1 MMEAFFSNVWIAARQ
16 VLILYVMVAV
26 GFLCDRTGLFTEKT
40 ARLTNNLLFYII
52 TTAVIVKSFVTTP
65 FTGDTA
71 KQLLIA
77 SLCAVATHVIG
88 IVLTLPLF
96 RKGKSPHDTIYKY
109 ACIYGNMGYMALPLA
124 QALLGDEGV
133 LYCSMGVLVFQ
144 VFSFTHGI
152 GLMNKTAEKT
162 GFNIKKILLNPGIIG
177 VVLGLPFFLTGVGL
191 PDLLLEP
198 VSGIAS
204 MNTPL
209 AMILLGTYMSNC
221 GLKGL
226 FSDKNNYFITLI
238 KNIVTP
244 AILLLVLKSTGAV
257 TGTLLVS
264 TLIQAS
270 APVANNTVM
279 FSAMYG
285 HDTGVATK
293 TVTFST
299 FASVLTMPCIVALA
313 QL

>member
-1 MMEAFFSNVWIAARQ
+1 MQLFLSNIWIAARQ

-26 GFLCDRTGLFTEKT
+26 GFLCDRTKLFTEKT
-40 ARLTNNLLFYII
+40 ARLTNNLLFYVI
-52 TTAVIVKSFVTTP
+52 TTAVIVKSFATTP
-65 FTGDTA
+65 FTDETA
-71 KQLLIA
+71 KQILIA
-77 SLCAVATHVIG
+77 SLCAVGTHVLG
-88 IVLTLPLF
+88 ILLTLPLY
-96 RKGKSPHDTIYKY
+96 RKGKTPHDTVYKY
-109 ACIYGNMGYMALPLA
+109 ACIYGNFGYMALPLA

-144 VFSFTHGI
+144 IFCFTHGI
-152 GLMNKTAEKT
+152 SLMNKTGEKT
-162 GFNIKKILLNPGIIG
+162 KFSIKKILLNPGIIG
-177 VVLGLPFFLTGVGL
+177 VLIGLPFFLSGVQM
-191 PDLLLEP
+191 PAFLLEP

-226 FSDKNNYFITLI
+226 FSDKQQYFVTFI
-238 KNIVTP
+238 KNIVIP
-244 AILLLVLKSTGAV
+244 CIMLAVLKGTGAV

-270 APVANNTVM
+270 APSANNTVM
-279 FSAMYG
+279 FAAMYG
-285 HDTGVATK
+285 HDTGVATR

-299 FASVLTMPCIVALA
+299 FASVLTMPCIIALA

>member
-1 MMEAFFSNVWIAARQ
+1 MELFLSNVWIAARQ
-16 VLILYVMVAV
+16 VLILYIMVAV
-26 GFLCDRTGLFTEKT
+26 GFFCDRTKLFTEKT
-40 ARLTNNLLFYII
+40 ARLTNNLLFYVI
-52 TTAVIVKSFVTTP
+52 TTCVIVKSFVTTP
-65 FTGDTA
+65 FTAETA
-71 KQLLIA
+71 RQLLLA
-77 SLCAVATHVIG
+77 SVCAVGTHLLG

-96 RKGKSPHDTIYKY
+96 RKGKTPHGVIYKY
-109 ACIYGNMGYMALPLA
+109 ACIYGNFGYMALPLA

-144 VFSFTHGI
+144 IFCFTHGI
-152 GLMNKTAEKT
+152 SLMNKSEEKT
-162 GFNIKKILLNPGIIG
+162 GFNLKKILLNPGILG
-177 VVLGLPFFLTGVGL
+177 VLLGLPFFLSGIRM
-191 PDLLLEP
+191 PDFVLEP
-198 VSGIAS
+198 IAGIAS

-209 AMILLGTYMSNC
+209 AMILLGTYMSSC

-226 FSDKNNYFITLI
+226 FSDKNNYFVVLI
-238 KNIVTP
+238 KNIVIP
-244 AILLLVLKSTGAV
+244 MLMLLVLKATGVV

-270 APVANNTVM
+270 APAANNTVM

-299 FASVLTMPCIVALA
+299 FASVLTMPCIIALA

>member
-1 MMEAFFSNVWIAARQ
+1 MEVFLSNVWIATRQ

-26 GFLCDRTGLFTEKT
+26 GFLCDKTGLFTEKT
-40 ARLTNNLLFYII
+40 ARLTNNRLLYVI
-52 TTAVIVKSFVTTP
+52 TTAVIVKYFATTP
-65 FTGDTA
+65 FTPETA
-71 KQLLIA
+71 KQLLLA
-77 SLCAVATHVIG
+77 SLCAVGTHVLG
-88 IVLTLPLF
+88 ILLTLPLY
-96 RKGKSPHDTIYKY
+96 RKGKPHDVIYKY
-109 ACIYGNMGYMALPLA
+109 ACIYGNFGYMALPLA

-144 VFSFTHGI
+144 VFCFTHGI
-152 GLMNKTAEKT
+152 HLMDKKEEKT
-162 GFNIKKILLNPGIIG
+162 KFSIKKILLNPGVIG
-177 VVLGLPFFLTGVGL
+177 ILLGLPFFVTGL
-191 PDLLLEP
+191 KMPDFLLEP

-221 GLKGL
+221 GMKGL
-226 FSDKNNYFITLI
+226 LSDKNNYFVTLI
-238 KNIVTP
+238 KNIVVP
-244 AILLLVLKSTGAV
+244 LIMLVILKTTGIV

-279 FSAMYG
+279 FSAQYG

-299 FASVLTMPCIVALA
+299 FASVLTMPCIIALA
-313 QL
+313 RL

>member
-1 MMEAFFSNVWIAARQ
+1 M
-16 VLILYVMVAV
+16 
-26 GFLCDRTGLFTEKT
+26 
-40 ARLTNNLLFYII
+40 
-52 TTAVIVKSFVTTP
+52 
-65 FTGDTA
+65 
-71 KQLLIA
+71 
-77 SLCAVATHVIG
+77 
-88 IVLTLPLF
+88 
-96 RKGKSPHDTIYKY
+96 
-109 ACIYGNMGYMALPLA
+109 A

-144 VFSFTHGI
+144 VFCFTHGI
-152 GLMNKTAEKT
+152 HLMDKKEEKT
-162 GFNIKKILLNPGIIG
+162 KFSIKKILLNPGVIG
-177 VVLGLPFFLTGVGL
+177 ILLGLPFFVTGL
-191 PDLLLEP
+191 KMPDFLLEP

-221 GLKGL
+221 GMKGL
-226 FSDKNNYFITLI
+226 LSDKNNYFVTLI
-238 KNIVTP
+238 KNIVVP
-244 AILLLVLKSTGAV
+244 LIMLVILKTTGIV

-279 FSAMYG
+279 FSAQYG

-299 FASVLTMPCIVALA
+299 FASVLTMPCIIALA
-313 QL
+313 RL

>member
-1 MMEAFFSNVWIAARQ
+1 MMELFLSNVWIAARQ
-16 VLILYVMVAV
+16 VLILYLMVAV
-26 GFLCDRTGLFTEKT
+26 GFLCDRTKLFTEKT
-40 ARLTNNLLFYII
+40 ARLTNNLLFYVI
-52 TTAVIVKSFVTTP
+52 TTAVIVKSFATTP
-65 FTGDTA
+65 FTPETA
-71 KQLLIA
+71 KQLLMA
-77 SLCAVATHVIG
+77 SLCAVGTHVLG
-88 IVLTLPLF
+88 ILLTLPLY
-96 RKGKSPHDTIYKY
+96 RKGKPHDVIYKY
-109 ACIYGNMGYMALPLA
+109 ACIYGNFGYMALPLA

-144 VFSFTHGI
+144 TFCFTHGI
-152 GLMNKTAEKT
+152 SLMNKTEEKT
-162 GFNIKKILLNPGIIG
+162 KFSIKKILLNPGIIG
-177 VVLGLPFFLTGVGL
+177 VVLGLPFFLLGIRM
-191 PDLLLEP
+191 PDFVLEP
-198 VSGIAS
+198 ISGIAS

-221 GLKGL
+221 GMKGL
-226 FSDKNNYFITLI
+226 FSDKNNYFVTLI
-238 KNIVTP
+238 KNIVVP
-244 AILLLVLKSTGAV
+244 MIMLVVLKGTGAV

-299 FASVLTMPCIVALA
+299 FASVLTMPCIIALA
-313 QL
+313 KL

>member
-1 MMEAFFSNVWIAARQ
+1 MEVFLSNVWIATRQ

-26 GFLCDRTGLFTEKT
+26 GFLCDKTGLFTEKT
-40 ARLTNNLLFYII
+40 ARLTNNLLFYVI
-52 TTAVIVKSFVTTP
+52 TTAVIVKSFATTP
-65 FTGDTA
+65 FTPETA
-71 KQLLIA
+71 KQLLLA
-77 SLCAVATHVIG
+77 SLCAVGTHVLG
-88 IVLTLPLF
+88 ILLTLPLY
-96 RKGKSPHDTIYKY
+96 RKGRPHDVIYKY
-109 ACIYGNMGYMALPLA
+109 ACIYGNFGYMALPLA
-124 QALLGDEGV
+124 QALLGNEGV

-144 VFSFTHGI
+144 VFCFTHGI
-152 GLMNKTAEKT
+152 HLMDKKEEKT
-162 GFNIKKILLNPGIIG
+162 KFSIKKILLNPGVIG
-177 VVLGLPFFLTGVGL
+177 ILLGLPFFVTGL
-191 PDLLLEP
+191 KMPDFLLEP

-221 GLKGL
+221 GMKGL
-226 FSDKNNYFITLI
+226 LSDKNNYFVTLI
-238 KNIVTP
+238 KNIVVP
-244 AILLLVLKSTGAV
+244 LIMLVILKTTGIV

-279 FSAMYG
+279 FSAQYG

-299 FASVLTMPCIVALA
+299 FASVLTMPCIIALA
-313 QL
+313 RL

>member
-1 MMEAFFSNVWIAARQ
+1 MEVFLSNVWIATRQ

-26 GFLCDRTGLFTEKT
+26 GFLCDKTGLFTEKT
-40 ARLTNNLLFYII
+40 ARLTNNLLFYVI
-52 TTAVIVKSFVTTP
+52 TTAVIVKSFATTP
-65 FTGDTA
+65 FTPETA
-71 KQLLIA
+71 KQLLLA
-77 SLCAVATHVIG
+77 SLCAVGTHVLG
-88 IVLTLPLF
+88 ILLTLPLY
-96 RKGKSPHDTIYKY
+96 RKGRPHDVIYKY
-109 ACIYGNMGYMALPLA
+109 ACIYGNFGYMALPLA

-144 VFSFTHGI
+144 VFCFTHGI
-152 GLMNKTAEKT
+152 HLMDKKEEKT
-162 GFNIKKILLNPGIIG
+162 KFSIKKILLNPGVIG
-177 VVLGLPFFLTGVGL
+177 ILLGLPFFVTGL
-191 PDLLLEP
+191 KMPEFLLEP

-221 GLKGL
+221 GMKGL
-226 FSDKNNYFITLI
+226 LSDKNNYFVTLI
-238 KNIVTP
+238 KNIVMP
-244 AILLLVLKSTGAV
+244 LIMLVILKTTGIV

-279 FSAMYG
+279 FSAQYG

-299 FASVLTMPCIVALA
+299 FASVLTMPCIIALA
-313 QL
+313 RL

>member
-1 MMEAFFSNVWIAARQ
+1 MEVFLSNVWIATRQ

-26 GFLCDRTGLFTEKT
+26 GFLCDKTGLFTEKT
-40 ARLTNNLLFYII
+40 ARLTNNLLFYVI
-52 TTAVIVKSFVTTP
+52 TTAVIVKSFATTP
-65 FTGDTA
+65 FTPETA
-71 KQLLIA
+71 KQLLLA
-77 SLCAVATHVIG
+77 SLCAVGTHVLG
-88 IVLTLPLF
+88 ILLTLPLY
-96 RKGKSPHDTIYKY
+96 RKGRPHDVIYKY
-109 ACIYGNMGYMALPLA
+109 ACIYGNFGYMALPLA

-144 VFSFTHGI
+144 VFCFTHGI
-152 GLMNKTAEKT
+152 HLMDKKDEKT
-162 GFNIKKILLNPGIIG
+162 KFSIKKILLNPGVIG
-177 VVLGLPFFLTGVGL
+177 ILLGLPFFVTGL
-191 PDLLLEP
+191 KMPEFLLEP

-221 GLKGL
+221 GMKGL
-226 FSDKNNYFITLI
+226 LSDKNNYFVTLI
-238 KNIVTP
+238 KNIVVP
-244 AILLLVLKSTGAV
+244 LIMLVILKTTGIV

-279 FSAMYG
+279 FSAQYG

-299 FASVLTMPCIVALA
+299 FASVLTMPCIIALA
-313 QL
+313 RL

>member
-1 MMEAFFSNVWIAARQ
+1 MMEVFFSNVWIAARQ
-16 VLILYVMVAV
+16 VLILYIMVAI
-26 GFLCDRTGLFTEKT
+26 GFLCDKTKLFTEKT
-40 ARLTNNLLFYII
+40 ARLTNNLLFYVI
-52 TTAVIVKSFVTTP
+52 TTAVIVKSFATTP
-65 FTGDTA
+65 FTPETA

-77 SLCAVATHVIG
+77 SLCAVGTHVLG
-88 IVLTLPLF
+88 IVLTLPLY
-96 RKGKSPHDTIYKY
+96 RKGKTAHDVVYKY
-109 ACIYGNMGYMALPLA
+109 ACIYGNFGYMALPLA

-144 VFSFTHGI
+144 VFCFTHGI
-152 GLMNKTAEKT
+152 SMMNRSEEKT
-162 GFNIKKILLNPGIIG
+162 KFSIKKILLNPGIIG
-177 VVLGLPFFLTGVGL
+177 VLLGLPFFAFGIKMPEFV
-191 PDLLLEP
+191 LEP
-198 VSGIAS
+198 VSAVAS

-226 FSDKNNYFITLI
+226 LSDKNNYFVTLV
-238 KNIVTP
+238 KNIIIP
-244 AILLLVLKSTGAV
+244 MIMLAVLKGTGIV

-270 APVANNTVM
+270 APSANNTVM

-299 FASVLTMPCIVALA
+299 FASVLTMPCIIALA

>member
-1 MMEAFFSNVWIAARQ
+1 MMEVFFSNVWIAARQ

-26 GFLCDRTGLFTEKT
+26 GFLCDKTGLFTEKT
-40 ARLTNNLLFYII
+40 ARLTNNLLFYVI
-52 TTAVIVKSFVTTP
+52 TTAVIVKSFATTP
-65 FTGDTA
+65 FTPETA
-71 KQLLIA
+71 KQLLLA
-77 SLCAVATHVIG
+77 SLCAVITHVLG
-88 IVLTLPLF
+88 ILLTLPLY
-96 RKGKSPHDTIYKY
+96 RKGKPHDVIYKY
-109 ACIYGNMGYMALPLA
+109 ACIYGNFGYMALPLA

-144 VFSFTHGI
+144 VFCFTHGI
-152 GLMNKTAEKT
+152 HLMDKKEEKT
-162 GFNIKKILLNPGIIG
+162 KFSIKKILLNPGVIG
-177 VVLGLPFFLTGVGL
+177 ILLGLPFFVTGIQL
-191 PDLLLEP
+191 PEFLLEP
-198 VSGIAS
+198 ISGIAS

-221 GLKGL
+221 GMKGL
-226 FSDKNNYFITLI
+226 LSDKNNYFVTLV
-238 KNIVTP
+238 KNIAVP
-244 AILLLVLKSTGAV
+244 LIMLVVLKTTGIV

-279 FSAMYG
+279 FSAQYG

-299 FASVLTMPCIVALA
+299 FASVLTMPCIIALA
-313 QL
+313 RL